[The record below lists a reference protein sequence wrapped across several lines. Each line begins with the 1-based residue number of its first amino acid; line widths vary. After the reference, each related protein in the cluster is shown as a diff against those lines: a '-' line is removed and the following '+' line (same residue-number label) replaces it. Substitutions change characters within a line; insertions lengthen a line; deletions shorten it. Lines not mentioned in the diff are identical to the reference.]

1 MEEEQNPA
9 ARAPHAVLLLSTG
22 TGAAWG
28 RITSAPL
35 GLQGKQCGQ
44 LIARLA
50 SQRQAKAEARG

>member
-1 MEEEQNPA
+1 MEEGQNPA
-9 ARAPHAVLLLSTG
+9 ARAPHAVLLSTG